1 MKDLPQHPALGILPL
16 LLGVLAFF
24 CVIGPQALDPQ
35 NIAWLEQGD
44 PATHYLGWEYFRH
57 SPWTFPLGLN
67 PFYGLELGNSIIF
80 SDSNPLLALL
90 FKPFN
95 GWLPATFQYF
105 GLWLLACFVLQ
116 AWFAWKL
123 LGLMTGNPLICLLG
137 TGLLVVSPPMF
148 LRMGGHLSLSG
159 HFLILAALYLA
170 LLPNLSRRRLA
181 WGALLAVT
189 AMVHAYLLAMVALI
203 WVADLLGKTFSQQLT
218 RRQGLI
224 EGVSLFALV
233 SVCCWQAGY
242 FAIADGGQSGGFGL
256 YRMNLLSPFD
266 PAGWS
271 FVLPDLPKASGD
283 YEGFNYPGLGVLLLV
298 PLALIAWV
306 RNRQPLKE
314 ELRVRPWLLLA
325 LIGLALFALSNQ
337 IGVGAHTFSYP
348 LPKIAL
354 KLANVFRASG
364 RMFWPVLY
372 ALILMVMFLLV
383 RGYRPRIVVALL
395 ALALTIQIVDTR
407 NGWMG
412 LRNSKMITPSAEWAT
427 PMRDPFW
434 ASAAAHYSKVRSLM
448 PQNQSERWQ
457 VIADFAATHG
467 LKTDAVYLGRMSA
480 KALDQARQKTQRMLE
495 SGQYDADSL
504 YILDDSVLAD
514 AAKSVNSEADLLT
527 RVDDLV
533 VLAPGW
539 KRCSQCLSMPDEG
552 RRMSWMALS
561 RPGQVMTFNHT
572 TRQLSSGWS
581 TPENWGTWS
590 AGQQA
595 QVDLRVTPEARS
607 IALEVLAF
615 VLPQHPAQRV
625 IVSLNGEPVLT
636 TRLTQLQD
644 NHLEIPIPAAI
655 REQLV
660 DNDRLTIELQL
671 PDAISP
677 EQLGLNDDSR
687 VMGLG
692 LKRLTVN

>member
-1 MKDLPQHPALGILPL
+1 MKDSRNHPALGLLPL
-16 LLGVLAFF
+16 LFGVLAFF

-44 PATHYLGWEYFRH
+44 PATHYLGWQYFRH
-57 SPWTFPLGLN
+57 APWTFPLGLN
-67 PFYGLELGNSIIF
+67 PFYGLELGSSIIF

-95 GWLPATFQYF
+95 AWLPATFQYF

-116 AWFAWKL
+116 AWFGWKL
-123 LGLMTGNPLICLLG
+123 LGLMTGNPLIRLLG
-137 TGLLVVSPPMF
+137 SGLLVFSPPMF

-170 LLPNLSRRRLA
+170 LLPSLYRRRLA

-218 RRQGLI
+218 RRQGLL
-224 EGVSLFALV
+224 EGVLLFAVV

-242 FAIADGGQSGGFGL
+242 FAIADGTQSGGFGL
-256 YRMNLLSPFD
+256 YRMNLLSPLD

-271 FVLPDLPKASGD
+271 FILPDLPKASGD
-283 YEGFNYPGLGVLLLV
+283 YEGFNYAGLGVLLLV
-298 PLALIAWV
+298 PLALIAWL
-306 RNRQPLKE
+306 RNRQPLKD
-314 ELRVRPWLLLA
+314 ELRIRLWLLLA
-325 LIGLALFALSNQ
+325 LIGLSLFALSNQ

-348 LPKIAL
+348 LPKIAGN
-354 KLANVFRASG
+354 LANVFRASG

-383 RGYRPRIVVALL
+383 RGYRPRIVVAVL

-412 LRNSKMITPSAEWAT
+412 LRNSKMMTPSAEWAT

-434 ASAAAHYSKVRSLM
+434 ANAAAHYPNVRSLM

-467 LKTDAVYLGRMSA
+467 LKTDAVYLGRMSS
-480 KALDQARQKTQRMLE
+480 KALEQARQKAQHMLE
-495 SGQYDADSL
+495 SGQYDTDSL
-504 YILDDSVLAD
+504 YILDDTVLAD
-514 AAKSVNSEADLLT
+514 AAKSVNSETDLLT
-527 RVDDLV
+527 RVDGLV

-552 RRMSWMALS
+552 RQMSLLALT
-561 RPGQVMTFNHT
+561 RPGQTLTFNYT
-572 TRQLSSGWS
+572 TRQLVSGWS
-581 TPENWGTWS
+581 TPESWGTWS
-590 AGQQA
+590 TGPQA
-595 QVDLRVTPEARS
+595 QIDLRVTSEARS
-607 IALEVLAF
+607 IVLDVLAF
-615 VLPQHPAQRV
+615 VHPQHPAQRV
-625 IVSLNGEPVLT
+625 IVSLNGEQVLT
-636 TRLTQLQD
+636 TRLVQLQD
-644 NHLEIPIPAAI
+644 NHLEIPITPAI
-655 REQLV
+655 RQRLAE
-660 DNDRLTIELQL
+660 NDRLTIELQL

-677 EQLGLNDDSR
+677 EQLGINDDSR

-692 LKRLTVN
+692 LRRLTVN

>member
-1 MKDLPQHPALGILPL
+1 MKDSRNHPALGLLPL

-57 SPWTFPLGLN
+57 APWTFPLGLN

-95 GWLPATFQYF
+95 AWLPATFQYF

-116 AWFAWKL
+116 AWFGWKL
-123 LGLMTGNPLICLLG
+123 LGLMTGNPLIRLLG
-137 TGLLVVSPPMF
+137 SGLLVFSPPMF

-170 LLPNLSRRRLA
+170 LLPNLYRRRLA
-181 WGALLAVT
+181 WGALLGVT

-203 WVADLLGKTFSQQLT
+203 WVADLLGKTFNQQLT
-218 RRQGLI
+218 RRQGLL
-224 EGVSLFALV
+224 EGVLLFAVV
-233 SVCCWQAGY
+233 SVYCWQAGY
-242 FAIADGGQSGGFGL
+242 FAIADGIKSGGFGL

-283 YEGFNYPGLGVLLLV
+283 YEGFNYAGLGVLSLV
-298 PLALIAWV
+298 PLALIAWL
-306 RNRQPLKE
+306 RNRQPLKDE
-314 ELRVRPWLLLA
+314 IRARAWLLLA
-325 LIGLALFALSNQ
+325 LTGLWLFALSNQ

-348 LPKIAL
+348 LPKIATN
-354 KLANVFRASG
+354 LANVFRASG

-372 ALILMVMFLLV
+372 TLILMVMFLLV
-383 RGYRPRIVVALL
+383 RGYRPRIVAALL

-412 LRNSKMITPSAEWAT
+412 LRNSKMMTPSAEWAT

-434 ASAAAHYSKVRSLM
+434 ANAAAHYPNVRSLM

-457 VIADFAATHG
+457 VIADFAASHG
-467 LKTDAVYLGRMSA
+467 LKTDAVYLARMSST
-480 KALDQARQKTQRMLE
+480 ALDQARQKTQRMLE

-504 YILDDSVLAD
+504 YILDDTVLAA
-514 AAKSVNSEADLLT
+514 AAKSVNSETDLLT
-527 RVDDLV
+527 RVDGLV

-552 RRMSWMALS
+552 RRMSLLALM
-561 RPGQVMTFNHT
+561 RPGQALIFNYSA
-572 TRQLSSGWS
+572 RQLTSGWS

-590 AGQQA
+590 AGLQA
-595 QVDLRVTPEARS
+595 QVDVRVTPEARS
-607 IALEVLAF
+607 IALEVMAF

-625 IVSLNGEPVLT
+625 IVSLNGEQVLT
-636 TRLTQLQD
+636 TRLVQLQD
-644 NHLEIPIPAAI
+644 NHLEIPITPAI
-655 REQLV
+655 RQRLA

-677 EQLGLNDDSR
+677 EQLGINDDSR

>member
-1 MKDLPQHPALGILPL
+1 MKDLAKHPALGVLPL

-24 CVIGPQALDPQ
+24 CVIGPRALDPQ

-67 PFYGLELGNSIIF
+67 PFYGLELGSSIIF

-105 GLWLLACFVLQ
+105 GLWLLVCFVLQ

-123 LGLMTGNPLICLLG
+123 LGLLTGNPLIRLLG
-137 TGLLVVSPPMF
+137 SGLLVVSPPMF

-218 RRQGLI
+218 RRQGLL
-224 EGVSLFALV
+224 EGVSLFAVV

-283 YEGFNYPGLGVLLLV
+283 YEGFNYPGFGVLLLV

-306 RNRQPLKE
+306 RNRQPLKQA
-314 ELRVRPWLLLA
+314 LRVRPWLLLA

-407 NGWMG
+407 NGWTG

-467 LKTDAVYLGRMSA
+467 LKTDAVYLGRMSD
-480 KALDQARQKTQRMLE
+480 KALEQARQKTQRMLE

-504 YILDDSVLAD
+504 YILDDSVLVE
-514 AAKSVNSEADLLT
+514 AAKNVNSETDLLT

-552 RRMSWMALS
+552 RRISWMALS
-561 RPGQVMTFNHT
+561 LPGQVMTFNHT

-607 IALEVLAF
+607 IALEVMAF

-625 IVSLNGEPVLT
+625 IVSLNGEQVLT

-660 DNDRLTIELQL
+660 HNDRLTIKLQL

>member
-1 MKDLPQHPALGILPL
+1 MKDSAKHPALGVLPL

-44 PATHYLGWEYFRH
+44 PATHYLGWAYFRH

-67 PFYGLELGNSIIF
+67 PFYGLELGSSIIF

-95 GWLPATFQYF
+95 AWLPATFQYF

-123 LGLMTGNPLICLLG
+123 LGLITTNPLVRLLG
-137 TGLLVVSPPMF
+137 TGLLVFSPPMF
-148 LRMGGHLSLSG
+148 LRMGGHLSLAG

-170 LLPNLSRRRLA
+170 LLPKLHRRRLA
-181 WGALLAVT
+181 WGTLLAVT

-218 RRQGLI
+218 RRQSLL
-224 EGVSLFALV
+224 EGMLLFAVVSL
-233 SVCCWQAGY
+233 CCWQTGY
-242 FAIADGGQSGGFGL
+242 FAIADGVKSGGFGL

-271 FVLPDLPKASGD
+271 LILPNLPKASGD
-283 YEGFNYPGLGVLLLV
+283 YEGFNYLGLGVLLLV
-298 PLALIAWV
+298 PVAIIAWL
-306 RNRQPLKE
+306 RNRQPLQIQ
-314 ELRVRPWLLLA
+314 LRARPWLLAA
-325 LIGLALFALSNQ
+325 LIALWVFALSNQ
-337 IGVGAHTFSYP
+337 IGFGAQTFSYP
-348 LPKIAL
+348 LPKIAIG
-354 KLANVFRASG
+354 LANVFRASG

-372 ALILMVMFLLV
+372 VLTLLVIFLLV
-383 RGYRPRIVVALL
+383 RGFRPRTVIALL
-395 ALALTIQIVDTR
+395 ALALAIQIVDTR

-412 LRNSKMITPSAEWAT
+412 LRQSKMLAPSAEWAT

-434 ASAAAHYSKVRSLM
+434 ANAAAHYPKIRSLM

-457 VIADFAATHG
+457 DIAAFAATHG
-467 LKTDAVYLGRMSA
+467 MKTDAVYMGRMSS
-480 KALDQARQKTQRMLE
+480 KALEQARQKTQRMLE
-495 SGQYDADSL
+495 SGQYDTDSL
-504 YILDDSVLAD
+504 YILDDSVLVD
-514 AAKSVNSEADLLT
+514 AAKNVDSETDLLT
-527 RVDDLV
+527 RVDGLV

-552 RRMSWMALS
+552 RRMSWLALS

-572 TRQLSSGWS
+572 TRQLTSGWS
-581 TPENWGTWS
+581 TPESWGTWS
-590 AGQQA
+590 AGQRA
-595 QVDLRVTPEARS
+595 QIDLRLTPEARS
-607 IALEVLAF
+607 IVLDALAF
-615 VLPQHPAQRV
+615 VYPQHPAQRV
-625 IVSLNGEPVLT
+625 IVSLNGEQVLT

-644 NHLEIPIPAAI
+644 NHLEIPIPATI
-655 REQLV
+655 RQQLA

-677 EQLGLNDDSR
+677 EQMGLNDDSR

-692 LKRLTVN
+692 LKHLTVN

>member
-1 MKDLPQHPALGILPL
+1 MKASPNHPVLGLLPL

-44 PATHYLGWEYFRH
+44 PATHYLGWAYFRH

-95 GWLPATFQYF
+95 AWLPATFQYF

-116 AWFAWKL
+116 AWFGWKL
-123 LGLMTGNPLICLLG
+123 LGLMTGNPLIRLLG
-137 TGLLVVSPPMF
+137 TGLLVFSPPMF

-170 LLPNLSRRRLA
+170 LLPNLYRRRLA

-218 RRQGLI
+218 RRQGLL
-224 EGVSLFALV
+224 EGVSLFAVV
-233 SVCCWQAGY
+233 SVCCWQVGY
-242 FAIADGGQSGGFGL
+242 FAIADGAQSGGFGL
-256 YRMNLLSPFD
+256 YRMNLLSPLD

-271 FVLPDLPKASGD
+271 LILPDLPKASGD

-298 PLALIAWV
+298 PLALIAWL
-306 RNRQPLKE
+306 RNRQPLKD
-314 ELRVRPWLLLA
+314 ELRVRPWLMLA
-325 LIGLALFALSNQ
+325 LIGLSLFALSNQ

-348 LPKIAL
+348 LPKIAI

-395 ALALTIQIVDTR
+395 ALALTLQVVDTR

-412 LRNSKMITPSAEWAT
+412 LRNGKMMTPSAEWAT

-434 ASAAAHYSKVRSLM
+434 ASAAAHYPNIRSLM

-467 LKTDAVYLGRMSA
+467 LKTDAVYLGRMSST
-480 KALDQARQKTQRMLE
+480 ALEQARQKTQRMLE

-504 YILDDSVLAD
+504 YILDDTVLAD
-514 AAKSVNSEADLLT
+514 AAKSVNSETDLLT
-527 RVDDLV
+527 RVDGLV

-552 RRMSWMALS
+552 RRMSLLALM
-561 RPGQVMTFNHT
+561 RPGQTLIFNYSA
-572 TRQLSSGWS
+572 RQLVSGWS
-581 TPENWGTWS
+581 TAESWGTWS

-595 QVDLRVTPEARS
+595 QLDLRVTPEARS
-607 IALEVLAF
+607 IALDVMAF

-625 IVSLNGEPVLT
+625 IVSVNGEQVLT
-636 TRLTQLQD
+636 TRLVQHQG
-644 NHLEIPIPAAI
+644 NHLEIPISPAI
-655 REQLV
+655 RQHLA
-660 DNDRLTIELQL
+660 DDDRLTIEFHL

-677 EQLGLNDDSR
+677 QQLGLNDDSR

>member
-1 MKDLPQHPALGILPL
+1 MKDSRNHPALGLLPL

-67 PFYGLELGNSIIF
+67 PSYGLELGSSIIF

-90 FKPFN
+90 FKSFN
-95 GWLPATFQYF
+95 AWLPATFQYF

-116 AWFAWKL
+116 AWFGWKL
-123 LGLMTGNPLICLLG
+123 LGLMTGNPLIRLLG
-137 TGLLVVSPPMF
+137 SGLLVFSPPMF

-170 LLPNLSRRRLA
+170 LLPNLYRRRLA

-218 RRQGLI
+218 RRQGLL
-224 EGVSLFALV
+224 EGVLLFAVV

-242 FAIADGGQSGGFGL
+242 FAIADGTKSGGFGL
-256 YRMNLLSPFD
+256 YRMNLLSPLD

-271 FVLPDLPKASGD
+271 LVLPDLPKASGD

-298 PLALIAWV
+298 PLALIAWL
-306 RNRQPLKE
+306 RNRQPLKDE
-314 ELRVRPWLLLA
+314 IRARPWLLLA
-325 LIGLALFALSNQ
+325 LIGLWLFALSNQ

-348 LPKIAL
+348 LPKIATN
-354 KLANVFRASG
+354 LANVFRASG

-372 ALILMVMFLLV
+372 ALILIVMFLLV
-383 RGYRPRIVVALL
+383 RGYRPRVVVALL
-395 ALALTIQIVDTR
+395 ALVLTMQVVDTR

-412 LRNSKMITPSAEWAT
+412 LRNGKMMTPSAQWPT

-434 ASAAAHYSKVRSLM
+434 ANAAAHYPNVRSLL

-457 VIADFAATHG
+457 LIADFAASHG
-467 LKTDAVYLGRMSA
+467 LKTDAVYLGRMSS
-480 KALDQARQKTQRMLE
+480 KALEQARQKAQHMLE
-495 SGQYDADSL
+495 SGQYDVDSL
-504 YILDDSVLAD
+504 YILDDSVLAE
-514 AAKSVNSEADLLT
+514 AAKSVNSDTDLLT
-527 RVDDLV
+527 RVDGLV

-539 KRCSQCLSMPDEG
+539 KSCSQCLSMPDEG
-552 RRMSWMALS
+552 RRMSLLALM
-561 RPGQVMTFNHT
+561 RPGQTLIFNYSA
-572 TRQLSSGWS
+572 RQLVSGWS

-590 AGQQA
+590 AGQHA

-607 IALEVLAF
+607 IALEVMAF

-625 IVSLNGEPVLT
+625 IVSLNGEQVLS
-636 TRLTQLQD
+636 TRLVQHQD
-644 NHLEIPIPAAI
+644 NRLEIPISPAI
-655 REQLV
+655 RQHLA

-677 EQLGLNDDSR
+677 EQLGINDDSR
-687 VMGLG
+687 IMALG

>member
-1 MKDLPQHPALGILPL
+1 MKASRHHPALGLLPL
-16 LLGVLAFF
+16 LLGVVAFF

-44 PATHYLGWEYFRH
+44 PATHYLGWAYFRH

-67 PFYGLELGNSIIF
+67 PSYGLELGNSIIF

-95 GWLPATFQYF
+95 AWLPATFQYF

-116 AWFAWKL
+116 AWFGWKL
-123 LGLMTGNPLICLLG
+123 LGLMTGNPLIRLLG
-137 TGLLVVSPPMF
+137 TGLLVFSPPMF

-170 LLPNLSRRRLA
+170 LLPNLYRRRLA

-218 RRQGLI
+218 RRQGLL
-224 EGVSLFALV
+224 EGVLLFAVV
-233 SVCCWQAGY
+233 SVCCWQVGY
-242 FAIADGGQSGGFGL
+242 FAIADGAQSGGFGL
-256 YRMNLLSPFD
+256 YRMNLLSPLD

-271 FVLPDLPKASGD
+271 LILPDMPKASGD

-298 PLALIAWV
+298 PLALITFL
-306 RNRQPLKE
+306 RNRQPLKD

-325 LIGLALFALSNQ
+325 LIGLSLFALSNQ

-348 LPKIAL
+348 LPKVAI
-354 KLANVFRASG
+354 KLANIFRASG

-383 RGYRPRIVVALL
+383 RGYRPRIVVAVL

-412 LRNSKMITPSAEWAT
+412 LRNSKMMTPCAEWAT

-434 ASAAAHYSKVRSLM
+434 ANAAAHYPNVRSLM

-467 LKTDAVYLGRMSA
+467 LKTDAVYLGRMSS
-480 KALDQARQKTQRMLE
+480 KALEQARQKAQHMLE

-504 YILDDSVLAD
+504 YILDDTVLAD
-514 AAKSVNSEADLLT
+514 AAQSVDSETDLLT
-527 RVDDLV
+527 RVDGLV

-552 RRMSWMALS
+552 RQMSLLALT
-561 RPGQVMTFNHT
+561 RPGQALTFNYT
-572 TRQLSSGWS
+572 TRQLVSGWS
-581 TPENWGTWS
+581 TPESWGTWS
-590 AGQQA
+590 TGQQA
-595 QVDLRVTPEARS
+595 QIDLRVTSEARS
-607 IALEVLAF
+607 IVLDVLAF
-615 VLPQHPAQRV
+615 VHPQHPVQRV
-625 IVSLNGEPVLT
+625 IVSLNGEQVLT
-636 TRLTQLQD
+636 TRLVQLQD
-644 NHLEIPIPAAI
+644 NHVEIPITPALRQRLA
-655 REQLV
+655 

-677 EQLGLNDDSR
+677 EQLGINDDSR